1 MASHSINLHVVLI
14 TVRVRP
20 LAAATIK
27 LFQVLVRLL
36 FEFFDFLLNKFL
48 KIVRPIFESGYNMCA
63 ATSRARTVL
72 LFSFY
77 F

>member
-1 MASHSINLHVVLI
+1 MNIVILS
-14 TVRVRP
+14 TVRARP

-48 KIVRPIFESGYNMCA
+48 KIVRPLFESGYKTCPA
-63 ATSRARTVL
+63 SSRARTV
-72 LFSFY
+72 
-77 F
+77 